1 MSSEPDTFSVDR
13 ENARDHLAFGH
24 GEHFCIGAML
34 ARLEARI
41 AVEQILERMENI
53 RLVDGKNSFEY
64 EDTFVLRGLK
74 ELHIAFDARH

>member
-1 MSSEPDTFSVDR
+1 MPDLLQ
-13 ENARDHLAFGH
+13 EL
-24 GEHFCIGAML
+24 I
-34 ARLEARI
+34 RI
-41 AVEQILERMENI
+41 EQILERMENI